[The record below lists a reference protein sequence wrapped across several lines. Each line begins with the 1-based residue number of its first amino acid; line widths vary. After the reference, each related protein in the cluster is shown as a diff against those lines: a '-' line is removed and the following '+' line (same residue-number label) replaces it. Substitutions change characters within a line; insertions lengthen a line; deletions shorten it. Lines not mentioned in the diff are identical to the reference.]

1 MYGSIYNITYT
12 FLVAFFWIGSGMLSN
27 GRGAGHQMS
36 VHKYMYML
44 GWRNGKPGPPWVID
58 FAANWP
64 KSCSDLLCRKG
75 IRVSILH
82 SYRVLPQLSTLKKYV
97 GYPFTAFLYCFK
109 SERCAHAHAHAHVV
123 SDCTMVSTICTKPI
137 HCRWYRVAVGCVP
150 KIQME
155 KPKETCNT
163 SGLFVPYLLCG
174 MLTSGIEELQSQDPT
189 TQYWLPLQRWV
200 NFRMLSSQGWITE
213 IFK

>member
-1 MYGSIYNITYT
+1 MYGSIYNITCT

-97 GYPFTAFLYCFK
+97 HGLT
-109 SERCAHAHAHAHVV
+109 
-123 SDCTMVSTICTKPI
+123 I
-137 HCRWYRVAVGCVP
+137 HCISLLLQIWKVCSCTCTWSCSIRLHNGQHYLH
-150 KIQME
+150 
-155 KPKETCNT
+155 KPH
-163 SGLFVPYLLCG
+163 P
-174 MLTSGIEELQSQDPT
+174 LQVVQSCSWMCSQDSDGKAQGKMQYIGSLCAISFMESKNCSLKIPK

-200 NFRMLSSQGWITE
+200 NFRMLSSRDWITE